1 MSTEPIWGWCCPWCE
16 RMAVKHSSLPVI
28 CKSRICDCGAV
39 ALGAPSRD
47 TDEILDDAINVF
59 GGIEDAFMT
68 PYNTDRVAGLR
79 RLGIDIVEGEIV
91 AADRGTS
98 PFDLRVLWFRRIRT
112 DPGEEG

>member
-1 MSTEPIWGWCCPWCE
+1 M
-16 RMAVKHSSLPVI
+16 
-28 CKSRICDCGAV
+28 
-39 ALGAPSRD
+39 GAPSRD

>member
-1 MSTEPIWGWCCPWCE
+1 
-16 RMAVKHSSLPVI
+16 MAVKHSSLPVI

-68 PYNTDRVAGLR
+68 PYDTDRVAGLR